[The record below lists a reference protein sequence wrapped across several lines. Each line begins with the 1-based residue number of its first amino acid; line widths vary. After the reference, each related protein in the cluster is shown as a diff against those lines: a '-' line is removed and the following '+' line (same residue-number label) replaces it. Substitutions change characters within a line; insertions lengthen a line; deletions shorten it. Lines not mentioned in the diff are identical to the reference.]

1 MTFFLIKQTFQF
13 LGVSVD
19 DDDDDDVFKKKN
31 SVRVNTA

>member
-19 DDDDDDVFKKKN
+19 DDDDVFKKKN

>member
-19 DDDDDDVFKKKN
+19 NDDDVFKNKKTQY
-31 SVRVNTA
+31 V

>member
-19 DDDDDDVFKKKN
+19 DDDDDVFKKKN

>member
-19 DDDDDDVFKKKN
+19 DDDDDDDVFKNKKTQY
-31 SVRVNTA
+31 V